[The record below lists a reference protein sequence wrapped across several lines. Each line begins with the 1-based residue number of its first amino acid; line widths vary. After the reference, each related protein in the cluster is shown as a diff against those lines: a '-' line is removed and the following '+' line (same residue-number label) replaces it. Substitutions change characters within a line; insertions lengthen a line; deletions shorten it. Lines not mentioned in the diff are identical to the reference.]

1 MSREKIVVLDFGS
14 QYAHLIAKRF
24 RMLGFYSEIA
34 LPSSS
39 LEVFKDA
46 KGIIF
51 SGGPSSVY
59 DANVPEFNEEIL
71 SLDLPILGLC
81 YGHQLMQ
88 KCYGGKVGK
97 AETGEFGFAKL
108 NLNENVKS
116 PLFEGLEQT
125 EQVWMS
131 HQDEVLE
138 AGEGFEIIGSTKD
151 CKAAALQNLSKKR
164 FSLQCHC
171 EVKDTTHGNKIF
183 ENFAKICGMQKNW
196 DEDTVL
202 RTILEGIKTQA
213 KDKNVLLFLSGGVD
227 STITFALLNKAL
239 GQERVLGLHIDN
251 GFMRKNES
259 KNVADSYKK
268 FGFNNFIVEDA
279 SESFLSAIKGLTD
292 PQKKRM
298 AVGENFIKV
307 RDEVLAKQHLDE
319 NEWLLA
325 QGTLYPDI
333 IESGGTK
340 NSKTIKTHHNRVE
353 GIQKLIAK
361 GLIIEPIRDLYKDE
375 VRAIGKK
382 LGLSDELV
390 MRHPFPGPG
399 LSINVLCYDG
409 KSWSEKDSEEFKAA
423 QKELDSVEF
432 TQFCENCA
440 KSLKRSVLPVRSVGV
455 QGDFRTYRFP
465 ACLTFKEEPP
475 VVDTRASVVEPVE
488 TTENTEPL
496 VVEAL
501 ETTEKTINL
510 DISSASMAKTKG
522 RFFHVPKIREK
533 VESASSEITNNAK
546 YLNRTVI
553 KLYQRK
559 DAKDEDFKLME
570 GYCDKT
576 RLDQL
581 REVDNIVL
589 TELHKSG
596 WYNKIFQHLTID
608 LPYATKEGHASFVLR
623 PVCSEDV
630 MTARFAWLP
639 KEVLNEILYKIAELD
654 FVDAVFFDATN
665 KPPATFGWE

>member
-1 MSREKIVVLDFGS
+1 MAREKIVVLDFGS

-24 RMLGFYSEIA
+24 RILGYYSEIA
-34 LPSSS
+34 LPSADISAF
-39 LEVFKDA
+39 ENT

-59 DANVPEFNEEIL
+59 DENVPEFNEKIL
-71 SLDLPILGLC
+71 SLDIPVLGLC
-81 YGHQLMQ
+81 YGHQLMT

-97 AETGEFGFAKL
+97 AATGEFGFSEL
-108 NLNENVKS
+108 NLNPEVKS
-116 PLFEGLEQT
+116 PLFEGIEPVQ
-125 EQVWMS
+125 QVWMS

-138 AGEGFEIIGSTKD
+138 PGEGFEVVGSTKD
-151 CKAAALQNLSKKR
+151 CRFAALQNLSKKR
-164 FSLQCHC
+164 FSLQFHC
-171 EVKDTTHGNKIF
+171 EVKDTPCGNQIF
-183 ENFAKICGMQKNW
+183 ENFAKICGMEKNW
-196 DEDTVL
+196 DQDTVL
-202 RTILEGIKTQA
+202 KVILEEIKNQA

-239 GQERVLGLHIDN
+239 GQEKVLGLHIDN

-259 KNVADSYKK
+259 KNVAEAYRK

-307 RDEVLAKQHLDE
+307 RNEVLEKQHLDE
-319 NEWLLA
+319 NQWLLA

-340 NSKTIKTHHNRVE
+340 NSKTIKTHHNRVQ
-353 GIQKLIAK
+353 GIQALIEK
-361 GLIIEPIRDLYKDE
+361 GLIIEPIKDLYKDE

-382 LGLSDELV
+382 LGLDDSLV

-399 LSINVLCYDG
+399 LSINVLCNDG
-409 KSWSEKDSEEFKAA
+409 KSWSEKDGEEFAAA
-423 QKELDSVEF
+423 QKELDSIKF
-432 TQFCENCA
+432 TQFCENCQQ
-440 KSLKRSVLPVRSVGV
+440 SLARSVLPVRSVGV

-465 ACLTFKEEPP
+465 ACLTFKDEG
-475 VVDTRASVVEPVE
+475 
-488 TTENTEPL
+488 NGFYHL
-496 VVEAL
+496 
-501 ETTEKTINL
+501 
-510 DISSASMAKTKG
+510 
-522 RFFHVPKIREK
+522 PKIREK
-533 VESASSEITNNAK
+533 VESASSEITNNSK

-553 KLYQRK
+553 KLYQNPSVK
-559 DAKDEDFKLME
+559 DGQMKLQE
-570 GYCDKT
+570 GYCDKR

-581 REVDNIVL
+581 REVDSIVL
-589 TELHKSG
+589 AELHKSG
-596 WYNKIFQHLTID
+596 WYGKIFQHLTID
-608 LPYATKEGHASFVLR
+608 LPYASASGHASFVLR

-630 MTARFAWLP
+630 MTARFAWWP
-639 KEVLNEILYKIAELD
+639 KELMQTILEQIARLD
-654 FVDAVFFDATN
+654 FVDAVYFDATN